1 MKKNLFL
8 FIICILSISFV
19 VKADDFEPVE
29 SAIGVS
35 LGTNKGINY
44 LTHNGKGHGYQ
55 ANLSLDINKSDN
67 RFVFSIDK
75 LFFKAIGNQENPDQ
89 GIPIYTGFGVQ
100 ISDKRREYIGL
111 RAVAGI
117 SYFFN
122 QLDDDLEIYAE
133 ISPTAYLLKLDD
145 MDRIFEIE
153 YSIGA
158 RYYF

>member
-1 MKKNLFL
+1 MKKKLL
-8 FIICILSISFV
+8 FIIFVLGISFS
-19 VKADDFEPVE
+19 VKSADFEPVE

-35 LGTNKGINY
+35 LGTHKGINY
-44 LTHNGKGHGYQ
+44 LIHDGKGHGFQY
-55 ANLSLDINKSDN
+55 NLSLDINDSNN
-67 RFVFSIDK
+67 RFVFSMDK
-75 LFFKAIGNQENPDQ
+75 LFFNTIGNPDDPDHA
-89 GIPIYTGFGVQ
+89 IPVYTGFGIH
-100 ISDKRREYIGL
+100 ISDKRKEYIGL

-133 ISPTAYLLKLDD
+133 VSPTSYILKLDD
-145 MDRIFEIE
+145 MNRLFEFE